1 MTRTMRWTMI
11 ALGVLAIGALPAGAA
26 NQLLVTSAAALPG
39 SVAQP
44 GVVCS
49 GDGQPGP
56 CGLEVVIDGASNTN
70 DVYVVTS
77 HPNAETTY
85 NFSFY
90 IYPGNLTMPAGGEFP
105 IGVVRK
111 TDPPNRS
118 FFYVYL
124 RKTGNG
130 LYWTIQTNARQDNGV
145 FQTWQAPV
153 KICGTAATTIPCSSE
168 GAQEFRFE
176 WTASDPGMSNGSLK
190 IYKNGSLKKEFLN
203 MENDA
208 QTIDEAWFGAIYMPS
223 SAVGNSNG
231 SYYFDTFT
239 STR

>member
-1 MTRTMRWTMI
+1 MTRTFKI
-11 ALGVLAIGALPAGAA
+11 SALVLGAVLIGAMPAMAA
-26 NQLLVTSAAALPG
+26 NELLVTSAAALPG

-44 GVVCS
+44 GVTCS
-49 GDGQPGP
+49 GDGLPGP

-70 DVYVVTS
+70 DVYVVSS

-90 IYPGNLTMPAGGEFP
+90 IYPGNLTMPPTGEFV
-105 IGVVRK
+105 IGNIRK
-111 TDPPNRS
+111 TEAPARN
-118 FFYVYL
+118 FFFVYL

-130 LYWTIQTNARQDNGV
+130 LYWTIQTNAREDNGS
-145 FQTWQAPV
+145 FQPWQVPI
-153 KICGTAATTIPCSSE
+153 KICGVPGTTIPCDSV
-168 GAQEFRFE
+168 GPQEFRFE

-203 MENDA
+203 MDNDG
-208 QTIDEAWFGAIYMPS
+208 QTIDESWFGAVWMS
-223 SAVGNSNG
+223 NGTQGNSNG

>member
-1 MTRTMRWTMI
+1 MTRTFKI
-11 ALGVLAIGALPAGAA
+11 SALVLGAVLIGAMPAMAA
-26 NQLLVTSAAALPG
+26 NELLVTSAAALPG

-44 GVVCS
+44 GVTCS
-49 GDGQPGP
+49 GDGLPGP

-70 DVYVVTS
+70 DVYVVSS

-90 IYPGNLTMPAGGEFP
+90 IYPGNLTMPPTGEFV
-105 IGVVRK
+105 IGNIRK
-111 TDPPNRS
+111 TEAPARN
-118 FFYVYL
+118 FFFVYL

-130 LYWTIQTNARQDNGV
+130 LYWTIQTNAREDNGS
-145 FQTWQAPV
+145 FQPWQAPV
-153 KICGTAATTIPCSSE
+153 KICGDNSTPIPC
-168 GAQEFRFE
+168 GTVGPQEFRFE

-203 MENDA
+203 MDNDG
-208 QTIDEAWFGAIYMPS
+208 QTIDESWFGAVWMS
-223 SAVGNSNG
+223 NGTQGNSNG